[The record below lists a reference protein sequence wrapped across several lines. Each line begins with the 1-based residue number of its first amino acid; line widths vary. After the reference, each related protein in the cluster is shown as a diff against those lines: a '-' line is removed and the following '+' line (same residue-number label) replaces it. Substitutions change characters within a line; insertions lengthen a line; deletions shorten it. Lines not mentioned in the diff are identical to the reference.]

1 MVRDLDTALLA
12 AALAAGFGA
21 ESSMSKQKQVGAL
34 PLRRKKNGKWEILLV
49 TTSSGRWIV
58 PKGCRS
64 KRLKDHH
71 AAAREAEEEGGVS
84 GKIEPRALGKFTH
97 CKRNGDLKKITV
109 FRLDVDAERT
119 HWREEKE
126 RKRAWL
132 SPKKAKA
139 RVEHTKLR
147 QIIDSR

>member
-1 MVRDLDTALLA
+1 
-12 AALAAGFGA
+12 
-21 ESSMSKQKQVGAL
+21 MSKEKQVGAL
-34 PLRRKKNGKWEILLV
+34 PVRRRKNGKWEILLV

-97 CKRNGDLKKITV
+97 CKRNGGLKKITV
-109 FRLDVDAERT
+109 FRLDVDVERT
-119 HWREEKE
+119 HWREEKK

-132 SPKKAKA
+132 SPKKAKV